1 MHRVMAPVY
10 SRDFFRVTRA
20 MHCNVLTQYMYAM
33 MRMIAFAQ
41 KYLKGVNLLCMLQE
55 CWLSLNERQAM
66 HIRNNVLK

>member
-1 MHRVMAPVY
+1 
-10 SRDFFRVTRA
+10 
-20 MHCNVLTQYMYAM
+20 MYAM